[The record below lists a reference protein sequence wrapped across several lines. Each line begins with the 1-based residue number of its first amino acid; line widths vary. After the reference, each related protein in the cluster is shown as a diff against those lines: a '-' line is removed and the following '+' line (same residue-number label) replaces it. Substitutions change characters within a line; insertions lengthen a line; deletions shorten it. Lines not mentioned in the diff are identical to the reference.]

1 MVCGYIAD
9 TNRNKTNL
17 GMCDGRR
24 NMTRHCC
31 WRAQGGI
38 TVNSVLHL
46 WLPIATKRVQ
56 WHMENKIKLDSA
68 YFVLLIAKEIICC
81 HIPLKGSNM
90 RFKTGCLPFKCMG
103 VLWEVCYLKETTKI
117 CHFSKKNEIPTKF
130 CPLFIIILLE
140 TCKMH
145 ILNVL

>member
-1 MVCGYIAD
+1 
-9 TNRNKTNL
+9 
-17 GMCDGRR
+17 
-24 NMTRHCC
+24 
-31 WRAQGGI
+31 
-38 TVNSVLHL
+38 
-46 WLPIATKRVQ
+46 
-56 WHMENKIKLDSA
+56 MENKIKLDSA

-117 CHFSKKNEIPTKF
+117 CHFSKKIEIPIKF

-140 TCKMH
+140 TSKMH
-145 ILNVL
+145 ILNVLYQSECDFLDISPTNTPLYARGGNLDKNWSNSEFCLYVRGVYFVPRDNIIM